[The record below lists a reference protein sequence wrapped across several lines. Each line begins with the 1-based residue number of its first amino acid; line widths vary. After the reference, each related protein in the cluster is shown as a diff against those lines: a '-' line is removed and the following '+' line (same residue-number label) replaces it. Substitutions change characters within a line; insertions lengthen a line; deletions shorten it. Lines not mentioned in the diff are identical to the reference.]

1 MFVSVLK
8 CDEKL
13 LDLETLI
20 SPSKTILFEK

>member
-8 CDEKL
+8 CDKKL
-13 LDLETLI
+13 LNLETLI

>member
-13 LDLETLI
+13 PNLETLI